1 MQQRFFS
8 NNNYTMKIYRI
19 FLLLGLAIIITSCN
33 QETRIGHGDLEI
45 YYDRYLN
52 SKVNDL
58 SPGAP
63 ALSENFV
70 PAEYLLTK
78 RFKADRFERTFY
90 AVGNIEDEIGK
101 GKEVLLKGDFILGN
115 AAVQKNI
122 RITTYD
128 AFPGTAV
135 FDVFFVNSG
144 EEDLDL
150 EKWMTH
156 RYAINGDQPE
166 REIWTFQGSS
176 TSARADW
183 ILPIHPGFFQENYMG
198 MNQSDYGGGIPATDV
213 WKKEGG
219 IAIGHLAMHPLE
231 VSLPVDYDKYSGK
244 VNVGIGKTYQH
255 LHRFAAGDTLKLPKT
270 FVTVHQGDYFTPMR
284 RYSELMQARGIRFAE
299 SEPEAFESIWCGW
312 GYERKFTMQNIISTL
327 PKVKELGIEWAVI
340 DDGFQVAEGDWR
352 VDTRRFPGGSSDMK
366 KMVEAIHSFGLK
378 AKLWWAPLAA
388 DPGSKVLEDHPD
400 ILLINEAGAP
410 QYITW
415 WNSYYMSPAA
425 EATMEHTLK
434 TVEMFMKDWGFDG
447 LKMDGQHM
455 NAVPADY
462 NWKRPIEYPE
472 KSIEMLPGFFE
483 TVYNKARE
491 IKPHAV
497 VENCPCGTCMSF
509 YNMPYTNQT
518 VSSDPTSSWQIR
530 LKGKTYKAIM
540 PQTAYY
546 GDHVELSDNGS
557 DFASSFGI
565 GAVLGTKFT
574 WPKDNPNQSE
584 SFLLTPEKEGIWKKW
599 FDLYHEKM
607 LSRETYLG
615 DLYDIGFDK
624 PETHVI
630 SKGDTL
636 FYAFYSDEWNGP
648 IELRGLNTGK
658 EYIAYDYVEERQLGT
673 VRGADPKINTSFSKH
688 LLISVY
694 EK

>member
-1 MQQRFFS
+1 M
-8 NNNYTMKIYRI
+8 NVYRI
-19 FLLLGLAIIITSCN
+19 PFFLGLMLLITSCN
-33 QETRIGHGDLEI
+33 QEIRIVHGDLEI
-45 YYDRYLN
+45 TFDKQLN
-52 SKVNDL
+52 TKVNNL
-58 SPGAP
+58 SQDA
-63 ALSENFV
+63 AQLSDNFT
-70 PAEYLLTK
+70 ATEYIITK
-78 RFKADRFERTFY
+78 RFPAEQFTRTFY
-90 AVGNIEDEIGK
+90 AVGDIEDEIGK
-101 GKEVLLKGDFILGN
+101 GKETMLTGEFVLGD
-115 AAVQKNI
+115 AAVQKHLQ
-122 RITTYD
+122 ITTYD
-128 AFPGTAV
+128 DFPGSAV
-135 FDVFFVNSG
+135 YDVSFVNSG
-144 EEDLDL
+144 KEDLYL
-150 EKWMTH
+150 EEWMIH
-156 RYAINGDQPE
+156 GYAVNGDKPE
-166 REIWTFQGSS
+166 NEIWTFQGSS

-183 ILPIHPGFFQENYMG
+183 ILPVQPGFYQENYMG
-198 MNQSDYGGGIPATDV
+198 MNQSDYGGGIPVTDV

-231 VSLPVDYDKYSGK
+231 VSLPVDYRKYSGK
-244 VNVGIGKTYQH
+244 VHIGVSKEFDH
-255 LHRFAAGDTLKLPKT
+255 PFRLAAGDTLTLPKT
-270 FVTVHQGDYFTPMR
+270 FVTVHHGDYFTPMR
-284 RYSELMQARGIRFAE
+284 RYSELMQARGITFAE

-312 GYERKFTMQNIISTL
+312 GYERKFTMEDIISTL

-340 DDGFQVAEGDWR
+340 DDGFQIAEGDWR
-352 VDTRRFPGGSSDMK
+352 VDTKRFPGGADDMK
-366 KMVEAIHSFGLK
+366 KMVEAIHAHGLK

-388 DPGSKVLEDHPD
+388 DPGSKVIEEHPD
-400 ILLINEAGAP
+400 ILLINEDGAP

-415 WNSYYMSPAA
+415 WNSYYLSPVAD
-425 EATMEHTLK
+425 ATLEYTLE
-434 TVEMFMKDWGFDG
+434 TVDMFMADWGFDG

-455 NAVPADY
+455 NAVPADH
-462 NWKRPIEYPE
+462 NWKRSIEYPE
-472 KSIEMLPGFFE
+472 KSIEMLPEFFE
-483 TVYNKARE
+483 KVYHRARE

-540 PQTAYY
+540 PHTAYY

-574 WPKDNPNQSE
+574 WPEDNPHQSQ
-584 SFLLTPEKEGIWKKW
+584 SYLLTPEKEEKWKKW

-607 LSRETYLG
+607 LSRETYIG

-630 SKGDTL
+630 SKADTL
-636 FYAFYSDEWNGP
+636 FYAFYEENWNGP
-648 IELRGLNTGK
+648 IELRGLDKGK
-658 EYIAYDYVEERQLGT
+658 EYVAYDYVEERELGT
-673 VRGADPKINTSFSKH
+673 FSGAEPHINTSFSNN